1 VVVVVGSG
9 GDVVVVV
16 PGDAQ
21 RLSNCSSMLHGV
33 VVVVVWSADCF
44 AAASWR
50 AGRCGSPL
58 VGPSALSPG
67 VVRAEDARL
76 LPLGNQRFR
85 ESCDL
90 FVRPVARLPPGQD
103 RWQSS
108 CHLGMDRPARVG
120 TPAPFRPTARSVR
133 RGSEGPRSLIRGFF
147 GTGGDGTGFLP

>member
-16 PGDAQ
+16 PRDAQ
-21 RLSNCSSMLHGV
+21 RLSNCSSMLHCV

-58 VGPSALSPG
+58 VGPNALSQAWWGQKVP
-67 VVRAEDARL
+67 VCY
-76 LPLGNQRFR
+76 PLETRGFR

-90 FVRPVARLPPGQD
+90 FVRPVARLPPDQD
-103 RWQSS
+103 WLQSS

-120 TPAPFRPTARSVR
+120 TA
-133 RGSEGPRSLIRGFF
+133 GPLPPNRSLRAAGVGRSKVPNSWVFWH
-147 GTGGDGTGFLP
+147 GG